1 MADDAPRMGV
11 GLFDLD
17 GTLPDW
23 KVGITR
29 SVQHALR
36 RAGID
41 VADLETLTGYIG
53 PPLQDSFVALAGFS
67 EAEAIQAVASYREYF
82 AETGIFE
89 NTVYPGIPECLEA
102 LQARGWRLAVA
113 TSKPTVFAER
123 IVDHF
128 SLRSHFEAVVGSE
141 LDGSRRQKH
150 EVIAAALGQLGVAAD
165 AGCIMVGDR
174 EHDVIAAKAV
184 GVRSVGVTWG
194 YGSVDELNYAGAD
207 LLVHAVADLPVAM
220 ERLGRPGIR

>member
-1 MADDAPRMGV
+1 MGV
-11 GLFDLD
+11 GLLDLD
-17 GTLPDW
+17 GTLTDS

-29 SVQHALR
+29 SVQYALR

-41 VADLETLTGYIG
+41 VAEPETLTGYIG

-89 NTVYPGIPECLEA
+89 NTVYPGILECLEA
-102 LQARGWRLAVA
+102 LQSRGWRLAVA

-128 SLRSHFEAVVGSE
+128 SLRSHFEAVVGTG
-141 LDGSRRQKH
+141 LDGSRRHKH
-150 EVIAAALGQLGVAAD
+150 QVIAAALRELGVAAD
-165 AGCIMVGDR
+165 EGCIMVGDR
-174 EHDVIAAKAV
+174 EHDVMAARAV
-184 GVRSVGVTWG
+184 GLQSVGVTWG
-194 YGSVDELNYAGAD
+194 YGSVQELSDAGAD
-207 LLVHAVADLPVAM
+207 LLVHAVADLPGAM
-220 ERLGRPGIR
+220 ERLRQR

>member
-1 MADDAPRMGV
+1 MGV
-11 GLFDLD
+11 GLLDLD
-17 GTLPDW
+17 GTLTDS

-41 VADLETLTGYIG
+41 VVEPETLTGYIG

-89 NTVYPGIPECLEA
+89 NTVYPGILECLEA
-102 LQARGWRLAVA
+102 LQSRGWRLAVA

-128 SLRSHFEAVVGSE
+128 SLRSHFEAVVGTG
-141 LDGSRRQKH
+141 LDGSRRHKH
-150 EVIAAALGQLGVAAD
+150 QVIAAALRELGVAAD
-165 AGCIMVGDR
+165 EGCIMVGDR
-174 EHDVIAAKAV
+174 EHDVMAARAV
-184 GVRSVGVTWG
+184 GLQSVGVTWG
-194 YGSVDELNYAGAD
+194 YGSVQELSDAGAD
-207 LLVHAVADLPVAM
+207 LLVHAVADLPGAM
-220 ERLGRPGIR
+220 ERLRQR